1 MSFSFPSAILL
12 AGDPYLTE
20 ERYQALWRDVQS
32 KIKGEI
38 HAQSFRLN
46 EVPLD
51 IPLSQTRTLPFL
63 AAFQIFKIQEAH
75 QLKEKKLEPLADYL
89 DKPAPTTLL
98 VFLTAG
104 IEKNHSLVKLI
115 EKKGQV
121 IFLEDFQ
128 KKIAG
133 AKLVCERLRGAGKVF
148 APGALERLEEQA
160 GDAPSFMD
168 SVMDQLLLYAGDQKE
183 ITQEMVETFQENW
196 KEPNIFLLIDAVLAR
211 QRQEALVC
219 LKQILDHDER
229 ELIPLIGL
237 LHWQIRRFWQAKVL
251 LEEGVPQSEIMRQC
265 KIYPKQ
271 APFFWRKLQKISRAK
286 LETALESLFQLDW
299 GIKSG
304 QAQGA
309 VGIEQWVVEVTA

>member
-1 MSFSFPSAILL
+1 MSVSFPSAILL

-20 ERYQALWRDVQS
+20 EKYQALCRDVQS
-32 KIKGEI
+32 KVKGEI
-38 HAQSFRLN
+38 HAQTFRLN

-51 IPLSQTRTLPFL
+51 APLSQTRTLPFL
-63 AAFQIFKIQEAH
+63 AVFQIFKIQEA
-75 QLKEKKLEPLADYL
+75 QLLKEKKLEPLAEYL
-89 DKPAPTTLL
+89 EKPSTATLL
-98 VFLTAG
+98 VFQASE
-104 IEKNHSLVKLI
+104 IEKNHGLVKLI

-128 KKIAG
+128 KKNAG
-133 AKLVCERLRGAGKVF
+133 AKLVRDRLRGAGKVF

-168 SVMDQLLLYAGDQKE
+168 SVIDQLLLYAGEQKE

-196 KEPNIFLLIDAVLAR
+196 KEPNIFTLTDAVISR

-219 LKQILDHDER
+219 LKQILDQDER
-229 ELIPLIGL
+229 ELIPMIGL

-251 LEEGVPQSEIMRQC
+251 LEEGVAQSEIMRQC

-271 APFFWRKLQKISRAK
+271 APFFWRKLQQISRAK
-286 LETALESLFQLDW
+286 LEEALESLFQLDW

-304 QAQGA
+304 QAQGN
-309 VGIEQWVVEVTA
+309 VGIERWVVQVTA